1 MIGYVY
7 YVLPDAADEKIA
19 KIGMST
25 DKARDR
31 TKKYGTDCRVIR
43 KVSCDQPRQVEAKLI
58 QLFNKQFKI
67 SQGREYFAGDSD
79 QMLQCFDKCVE
90 TFATEPVERNIDVDQ
105 VVECILNILGE
116 ILPGERMIT
125 QDEIFEKIKPMILET
140 AGDVAVKCIDYVREH
155 SAYQLMK
162 EFIVPH
168 SKLIEYGITTSR
180 QSNHIKERLVALGLT
195 EDKDFIEMLDDRPK
209 SGRGGSNKKIYTLTP
224 RAFKCCLM
232 RANLPWYRSYILLL
246 EDFNSIYIDAIH
258 SRLTT

>member
-7 YVLPDAADEKIA
+7 YVLPDAANDTIA

-43 KVSCDQPRQVEAKLI
+43 RVACDQPRQVESKLI

-90 TFATEPVERNIDVDQ
+90 TFATEPVERDIDVDR

-116 ILPGERMIT
+116 IPPGEQMIT
-125 QDEIFEKIKPMILET
+125 QDEIFKKIKPMILET
-140 AGDVAVKCIDYVREH
+140 AGEVAVKCIDYVR
-155 SAYQLMK
+155 SRPYQSMQ

-168 SKLIEYGITTSR
+168 SKLIEYGIATGGR
-180 QSNHIKERLVALGLT
+180 SNDIKKRLIALGLK
-195 EDKDFIEMLDDRPK
+195 EGRDFIETLDDRPNADQG
-209 SGRGGSNKKIYTLTP
+209 GRNKKIYMLTP

-232 RANLPWYRSYILLL
+232 RVNIPWYKSYSLLM
-246 EDFNSIYIDAIH
+246 EDFNSIYIDTLH